1 MPSAPTATTD
11 PAEPGG
17 ANGVIALPQN
27 PWFIFS
33 YIEARHFPLNNLLV
47 LVLCTKPPQILRP
60 SPAPVQA
67 TVVQLPPPW
76 LSQVH
81 GLVTTATLLPVS
93 DHYRRIFDLIF
104 PILIDH
110 VLILTP
116 YLVLLKGT
124 LQ

>member
-1 MPSAPTATTD
+1 MGP
-11 PAEPGG
+11 
-17 ANGVIALPQN
+17 LPY
-27 PWFIFS
+27 PKIFGS
-33 YIEARHFPLNNLLV
+33 YLAIEARHFPLNNLLV

-81 GLVTTATLLPVS
+81 GLATTATLLPVS
-93 DHYRRIFDLIF
+93 DHYRRILDLIF
-104 PILIDH
+104 PILIDY

-116 YLVLLKGT
+116 FLVLLKGT